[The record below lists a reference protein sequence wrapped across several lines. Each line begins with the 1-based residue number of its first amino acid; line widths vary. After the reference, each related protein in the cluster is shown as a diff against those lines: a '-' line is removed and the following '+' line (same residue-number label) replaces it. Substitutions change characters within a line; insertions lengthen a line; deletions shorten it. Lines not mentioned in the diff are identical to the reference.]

1 MCLRN
6 IQWASGENNCNVGEL
21 GIGVTITYLSV
32 YLGNDPVQ
40 LEDHLEPGLV
50 PPEDE
55 VAVEGVGEGQPGEQR
70 LDYCG
75 VLVVQPGWAPA
86 RGALEHRQLAHTK
99 LRQGRHRLQSSYACA
114 RVL

>member
-55 VAVEGVGEGQPGEQR
+55 VSVEGVGKGQPGEQR

-75 VLVVQPGWAPA
+75 VLVVQPGGAPA
-86 RGALEHRQLAHTK
+86 RGALEHRQVAHTQ
-99 LRQGRHRLQSSYACA
+99 LRQRRYRLHFRMKS
-114 RVL
+114 